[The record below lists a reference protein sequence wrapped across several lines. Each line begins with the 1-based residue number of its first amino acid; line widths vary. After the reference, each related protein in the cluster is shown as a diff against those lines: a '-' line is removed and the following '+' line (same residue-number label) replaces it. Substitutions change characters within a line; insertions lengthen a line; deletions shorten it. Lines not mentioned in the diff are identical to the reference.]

1 MSQCGR
7 CGQETIIGDIHLCV
21 TKGAIMS
28 EKKIEDGGPAFGHG
42 SSNGHC
48 CGMTLRD
55 YFATEA
61 MGRLIQMFAATERET
76 IADVFAKS
84 AYAYADA
91 MLIERGKGGGE

>member
-1 MSQCGR
+1 
-7 CGQETIIGDIHLCV
+7 
-21 TKGAIMS
+21 
-28 EKKIEDGGPAFGHG
+28 
-42 SSNGHC
+42 
-48 CGMTLRD
+48 
-55 YFATEA
+55 